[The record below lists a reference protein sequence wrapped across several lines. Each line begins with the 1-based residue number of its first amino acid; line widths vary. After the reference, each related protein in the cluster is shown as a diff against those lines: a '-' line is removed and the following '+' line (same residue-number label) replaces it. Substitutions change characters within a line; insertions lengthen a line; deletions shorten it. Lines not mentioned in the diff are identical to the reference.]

1 MLSPLF
7 STCTM
12 MIGSV
17 GFNWLGAYGDE
28 HWMSLAPTLH
38 GTEVLLATWSLMVC
52 EGHPFALLAVWQYRW
67 KHCKEP
73 WSCPGLAETRRHHC
87 IIGRVTHILSTY
99 IQAARPHETSCLP
112 RLEQLSHVY
121 EKRGILAFRL
131 PVPPWSMNMGRVGSR
146 ERRLI
151 PEPAQMWQSCNEA
164 ILHSSNYWARA
175 AHIDLCLWRSHGSLA
190 HLRGLV
196 AGPAHAL
203 MFYWWLHCCTDCQW
217 GEMRDMVS
225 CRWWRGTPHLNP
237 PWFPESGW
245 SVPGF
250 LRDPLMGA
258 VCHCPKVSYI

>member
-1 MLSPLF
+1 MLSPL
-7 STCTM
+7 SSACTTM
-12 MIGSV
+12 TGSV
-17 GFNWLGAYGDE
+17 GFNWVGANGDE

-38 GTEVLLATWSLMVC
+38 GTEVPLATWNLMVC
-52 EGHPFALLAVWQYRW
+52 EGHSFALLAVWWYKW
-67 KHCKEP
+67 KHCEEP
-73 WSCPGLAETRRHHC
+73 WSCPCLVETRRHC
-87 IIGRVTHILSTY
+87 IIGRVTHILPTY

-112 RLEQLSHVY
+112 GLEQLSDVC
-121 EKRGILAFRL
+121 EKRGTLAFRPL
-131 PVPPWSMNMGRVGSR
+131 VPLWSRNVGRAGSQ

-164 ILHSSNYWARA
+164 ILHSSNCWARA
-175 AHIDLCLWRSHGSLA
+175 AHIDVCLWRSRGSLA

-196 AGPAHAL
+196 AGPVHAP
-203 MFYWWLHCCTDCQW
+203 MFYWWLHRCTDCQW

-225 CRWWRGTPHLNP
+225 CRWGRGTPRPNP

-245 SVPGF
+245 SVPEF